1 MRDGWHSVDIGNV
14 PQWLS
19 VRGNAS
25 APVLL
30 FLHGGP
36 GGSEFGPRRKFL
48 HELEGHFRVVEWE
61 QRGAGRSYR
70 GDEEFDFERLVADG
84 RQVLEWACHQLG
96 AERVVLVGHSFGT
109 VLGVRI
115 AQEVPA
121 RIAAYV
127 GAGQVVRWATQEKR
141 GYEWALAEA
150 RRQGHAKALRA
161 LARLGPPVEGMYAMG
176 VRGVELERRW
186 LGTLGGV
193 TADRAFL
200 WRFVSSIFTCRHYP
214 LSAKLRY
221 LTAMRRSMALLW
233 PELCRCIDLVRDATK
248 LEVPVHLFAGR
259 ADHIT
264 PIDLVEE
271 WLSVLDAPSKRLDIV
286 EDAGHLNLYES
297 PARFIAFLAPVA
309 VLSSAVRTG

>member
-14 PQWLS
+14 PQWVS
-19 VRGNAS
+19 VRGNS
-25 APVLL
+25 FAPALL

-48 HELEGHFRVVEWE
+48 RALESRFRVVEWE
-61 QRGAGRSYR
+61 QRGSGRSYQ
-70 GDEEFDFERLVADG
+70 GDEEFDFEQLVADG
-84 RQVLEWACHQLG
+84 RQVLEWTCHHLG
-96 AERVVLVGHSFGT
+96 VERVVLIGHSFGT
-109 VLGVRI
+109 VLGVRV

-127 GAGQVVRWATQEKR
+127 GTGQVVRWATQEQR

-150 RRQGHAKALRA
+150 RRRGHTKALRA
-161 LARLGPPVEGMYAMG
+161 LARLGPPVEGMYAIG
-176 VRGVELERRW
+176 VRGVEIERRW

-200 WRFVSSIFTCRHYP
+200 RRFVSSILTCPDYP
-214 LSAKLRY
+214 LYAKLRY
-221 LTAMRRSMALLW
+221 VTAMRRSMELLW
-233 PELCRCIDLVRDATK
+233 PELCRRIDLVRDAPM
-248 LEVPVHLFAGR
+248 LAVPVHLFAGR

-264 PIDLVEE
+264 PVDLCEE
-271 WLSVLDAPSKRLDIV
+271 WLSMLDAPSKRLEIV

-297 PARFIAFLAPVA
+297 PARFIAFLEPFTA
-309 VLSSAVRTG
+309 